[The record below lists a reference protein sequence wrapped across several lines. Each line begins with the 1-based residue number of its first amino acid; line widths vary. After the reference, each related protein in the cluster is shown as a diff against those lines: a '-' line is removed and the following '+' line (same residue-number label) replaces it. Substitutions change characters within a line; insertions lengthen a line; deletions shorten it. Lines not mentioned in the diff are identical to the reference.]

1 LLKEL
6 LLGIAINTPRTE
18 PEKATEEPPAT
29 EAATHI
35 TYAAQQRL
43 DGYEAI
49 VKHVIACKHTFD
61 KRIQAKLGEVIFTK
75 GQLVQVYRSD
85 LDYTFKTE
93 RKLALKWS
101 PPYRV
106 TNRATN
112 AYTLARLDGTPIEGE
127 FSTRRLRAFVPRPGS

>member
-1 LLKEL
+1 M
-6 LLGIAINTPRTE
+6 
-18 PEKATEEPPAT
+18 

-35 TYAAQQRL
+35 AYAVQQRL

-49 VKHVIACKHTFD
+49 VKHAIVHKHTFD
-61 KRIQAKLGEVIFTK
+61 KCIQAKLGEVIFTK
-75 GQLVQVYRSD
+75 GQLVQVYHSD

-93 RKLALKWS
+93 RKLAPKWL

-112 AYTLARLDGTPIEGE
+112 AYTLVQLDGTPIEGE
-127 FSTRRLRAFVPRPGS
+127 FSTQRLRAFVPRPGS